1 MNKPFKNIANLGKYF
16 RLSNT
21 PPLFV
26 KGKNEILYDT
36 NNKKFIDLACGSGT
50 SILGYKNTN
59 VIKSLKKTL
68 DQGITHLGPHFLSK
82 IHLKYL
88 KELSSFFLKKYEIFN
103 FATNGTEAVETALK
117 VAFHHTKKKKILYF
131 TGSYHGRTG
140 YSLSSSDMKGKN
152 KEFFTNNNQFIKC
165 KFNNESDFINKFNK
179 YKNDLAA
186 VIIEPIQATSGFNF
200 VDKKFL
206 SHIKQIISK
215 SNTLFIFD
223 EVWTG
228 FGKTG
233 HNFAYEYFKV
243 TPDIVILGKSIG
255 GGLPLGVVAMKN
267 KIKNSFPGAQ
277 SSTFQGNILSIQNS
291 YFFLK
296 ELRNINYLKKIK
308 ELEDFFN
315 FHRRNLIRYKFVND
329 FRGIGSMWGIEI
341 NNKYFKKKDMTNQIR
356 STLLHKGLLTW
367 ECGIDSNV
375 IGLVPPVV
383 ISKINL
389 NKSMNLIYEAFNE
402 LN

>member
-1 MNKPFKNIANLGKYF
+1 MNRNFKNIANLGKYF
-16 RLSNT
+16 RLSDA
-21 PPLFV
+21 PPLFI

-50 SILGYKNTN
+50 SVLGYKNPN
-59 VIKSLKKTL
+59 AIKNLKKAL
-68 DQGITHLGPHFLSK
+68 DQGIAHLGPHFLSG

-88 KELSSFFLKKYEIFN
+88 KELSSFFKKKYEIFN

-117 VAFHHTKKKKILYF
+117 VAFHHTNKKKILYF
-131 TGSYHGRTG
+131 SGSYHGRTG

-165 KFNNESDFINKFNK
+165 EFNNESDFTKKFNK

-200 VDKKFL
+200 ADKRFL
-206 SHIKQIISK
+206 THIKQKISK
-215 SNTLFIFD
+215 SSTLLIFD

-233 HNFAYEYFKV
+233 YNFAYEYFK
-243 TPDIVILGKSIG
+243 TAPDIVILGKSIG
-255 GGLPLGVVAMKN
+255 GGLPLGLVALKKN
-267 KIKNSFPGAQ
+267 IKNSFPGAQ
-277 SSTFQGNILSIQNS
+277 SSTFQGNILSIHSS
-291 YFFLK
+291 YFFLQ
-296 ELRNINYLKKIK
+296 ELKKINYLKKIK
-308 ELEDFFN
+308 KIEYFFDNHKAN
-315 FHRRNLIRYKFVND
+315 FTQYKFVND

-341 NNKYFKKKDMTNQIR
+341 NNNYFKKKDMTNKIR
-356 STLLHKGLLTW
+356 ATLLRKGLLTW
-367 ECGIDSNV
+367 ECGTDSNV
-375 IGLVPPVV
+375 IGLVPPFIV
-383 ISKINL
+383 SKANL
-389 NKSMNLIYEAFNE
+389 NKSMKLIYETFNK